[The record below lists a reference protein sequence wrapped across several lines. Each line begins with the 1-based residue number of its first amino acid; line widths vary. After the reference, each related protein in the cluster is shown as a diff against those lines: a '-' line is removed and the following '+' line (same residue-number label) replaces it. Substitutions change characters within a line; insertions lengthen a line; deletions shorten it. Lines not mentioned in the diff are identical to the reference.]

1 MTRPIQYYIRQQRGF
16 RTLEEEVFVGLQ
28 LAADRLMAPW
38 ERTLRE
44 RADLTPVQYNVLR
57 ILRGAGAEGL
67 WAGEIAA
74 RLIARSPDVTR
85 LVDRLEKRGLV
96 SRCRDAVDGRAV
108 RVHITAAGLERI
120 GPLDEHVRTELHDV
134 LGGLGEARLATL
146 KDALEAVLASVESR
160 S

>member
-1 MTRPIQYYIRQQRGF
+1 MNRIQQYIRQQRGF
-16 RTLEEEVFVGLQ
+16 RTLEEEIFVGLQ

-67 WAGEIAA
+67 WAGEIAE

-96 SRCRDAVDGRAV
+96 SRCRDERDGRAV
-108 RVHITAAGLERI
+108 RVHVTDAGRRSLAQ
-120 GPLDEHVRTELHDV
+120 LDEVSSESLHGI
-134 LGGLGEARLATL
+134 LGTLGRERLGELRDSLEL
-146 KDALEAVLASVESR
+146 VLEAIEGQG
-160 S
+160 

>member
-85 LVDRLEKRGLV
+85 LVDRLEKRV
-96 SRCRDAVDGRAV
+96 WCRAV
-108 RVHITAAGLERI
+108 GMRWTVVRCGCTSRRRAWSGSGHWTSTCARSCTMSSAAW
-120 GPLDEHVRTELHDV
+120 
-134 LGGLGEARLATL
+134 ARPGW
-146 KDALEAVLASVESR
+146 R
-160 S
+160 H